1 MNNIVSRIL
10 TAPLLMGIHIYRWM
24 LSPLLPPACRFI
36 PSCSEYALTALK
48 RYGFFKGG
56 WLSLRRIM
64 RCHPF
69 GAGGIDPV
77 P

>member
-1 MNNIVSRIL
+1 MSRVFIL
-10 TAPLLMGIHIYRWM
+10 LIKIYKRV

-36 PSCSEYALTALK
+36 PSCSEYSMQALEK
-48 RYGFFKGG
+48 YGFSRGIY
-56 WLSLRRIM
+56 LSIRRIL

-69 GAGGIDPV
+69 NPGGYDPV